1 MENYGDIKTIRKRK
15 RYLKRLYRQCQ
26 NQIERETIGWS
37 LIANIELLHYY
48 THLGNFSVT
57 GDIGRIL
64 NECVVLIRDIK
75 YKKLNGILRQDD
87 PYMDENYLSFL
98 MSLANYV
105 ADGNLQ
111 RFESQ
116 IGNSFDRT
124 SAMNGA
130 KHFYA
135 FLQDEAISPVAEQI
149 LSDTSSIYFCECRNK
164 KDHLGSTFFDYIFH
178 KPYICILEHHD
189 LRDLFTL
196 IRECALGVKF
206 YMKEDLHCD
215 SFQNVCAYVMEE
227 LAFSYFETNETY
239 REDIE
244 LLKKQRESDFTG
256 YANDTLMQIH
266 SLPGQQN
273 LKSFFH
279 PNVNEILKVIPRQLK
294 KDLVEIQAYVMARGL
309 VQQIQFNKE
318 LGLEHLK
325 TLMRMNISNEQ
336 HPDFEKIGL
345 GDDVLLTLAQE
356 MSMRSKNVYSCYHEK
371 KR

>member
-26 NQIERETIGWS
+26 NQIELETIGWS

-75 YKKLNGILRQDD
+75 YKKLNGILRQDE

-164 KDHLGSTFFDYIFH
+164 KDHLGSTFFD
-178 KPYICILEHHD
+178 
-189 LRDLFTL
+189 
-196 IRECALGVKF
+196 
-206 YMKEDLHCD
+206 
-215 SFQNVCAYVMEE
+215 
-227 LAFSYFETNETY
+227 
-239 REDIE
+239 
-244 LLKKQRESDFTG
+244 
-256 YANDTLMQIH
+256 
-266 SLPGQQN
+266 
-273 LKSFFH
+273 
-279 PNVNEILKVIPRQLK
+279 
-294 KDLVEIQAYVMARGL
+294 
-309 VQQIQFNKE
+309 
-318 LGLEHLK
+318 
-325 TLMRMNISNEQ
+325 
-336 HPDFEKIGL
+336 
-345 GDDVLLTLAQE
+345 
-356 MSMRSKNVYSCYHEK
+356 
-371 KR
+371 

>member
-26 NQIERETIGWS
+26 NQIELETIGWS

-75 YKKLNGILRQDD
+75 YKKLNGILRQDE

-135 FLQDEAISPVAEQI
+135 FLQDEAISSVAEQI

-178 KPYICILEHHD
+178 KPYICVLEHHD

-227 LAFSYFETNETY
+227 LAFSYFETNETH

-244 LLKKQRESDFTG
+244 LLKKQRESDITG

-336 HPDFEKIGL
+336 RPDFEKIGL

-356 MSMRSKNVYSCYHEK
+356 MSMRSKNVYSRYHEK

>member
-1 MENYGDIKTIRKRK
+1 MKKYGDMKSVKKRV
-15 RYLKRLYRQCQ
+15 RYLKKIYRQSKSP
-26 NQIERETIGWS
+26 IDRERISKS
-37 LIANIELLHYY
+37 LIANLNLLHFH
-48 THLGNFSVT
+48 TRFVHLSVDKYVGNVFKDYIT
-57 GDIGRIL
+57 
-64 NECVVLIRDIK
+64 LIRDVK
-75 YKKLNGILRQDD
+75 YRKINRRFPQEES
-87 PYMDENYLSFL
+87 YMDAPYLSFL
-98 MSLANYV
+98 MRLANDV
-105 ADGNLQ
+105 AAGELMCREIPSSVSLERD
-111 RFESQ
+111 ESV
-116 IGNSFDRT
+116 
-124 SAMNGA
+124 NGA
-130 KHFYA
+130 KSFY
-135 FLQDEAISPVAEQI
+135 FSLQDRDISLLADKI
-149 LSDTSSIYFCECRNK
+149 LSDRASIYFFKRRNETLFTNSK
-164 KDHLGSTFFDYIFH
+164 LFDPVFH

-227 LAFSYFETNETY
+227 LAFSYFETNETH

-336 HPDFEKIGL
+336 RPDFEKIGL